1 MSLVQLVPKLFTY
14 QLRNNGNDIQQFEHQ
29 LQYLLKPQYL
39 AQPRLQHWQ
48 SQQKRLGQAICS

>member
-29 LQYLLKPQYL
+29 LQYQLKPQYL
-39 AQPRLQHWQ
+39 TQPRLQHWQ
-48 SQQKRLGQAICS
+48 SQQKR